1 MMTGASIEAKPQK
14 IVAGLEPEVFFKLF
28 KNTNL
33 MLQEIYK
40 VASSGKNSDSF
51 VKKVLG
57 GGAE

>member
-14 IVAGLEPEVFFKLF
+14 IVAGLEPE
-28 KNTNL
+28 NTNL
-33 MLQEIYK
+33 MLQEVYK

-57 GGAE
+57 GGA

>member
-1 MMTGASIEAKPQK
+1 M
-14 IVAGLEPEVFFKLF
+14 
-28 KNTNL
+28 

-40 VASSGKNSDSF
+40 IASSGKNSDPF